1 MTTDPSANPL
11 PSIVAPGLPTF
22 QSVLFENRD
31 LMGVSLLELSQYRF
45 DSVEV
50 SQNLL
55 EETALNCF
63 RCEASRW
70 HTAGSNHEGKLHALK
85 HMTLELSGQEVGG
98 VDPSTLFPATVPE
111 GLNEYSGKSLVELR
125 SEVQEMEQKL
135 VLYRAAARVY
145 AWAYFEKLLQLSN
158 AEVDRSTEDSPAEV
172 APPTQEVKTEALL
185 DTLVWATHRFGGVSK
200 ALSQISE
207 AATKICDS
215 ASSLGPAMTDQTNS
229 VARISEGL
237 LALTAHVKVNGD
249 NAGPILN
256 VLRQLSKNV
265 ENATWQVAG
274 SGKLSNISMKE
285 QLLSQGKVLG
295 ESNALL
301 AKGVENSQRT
311 YEGVIALN
319 ENVKEG
325 NQLLKELIEGQ
336 RISIRHAAQNIA
348 QQQASTPPPLPAP
361 PVSMGSQ
368 GASTIPAAFQNP
380 ALGVGK
386 IPGTSLPQPPAV
398 PERHPGVTPA
408 TPMDDPAPGF
418 KKVKLADGS
427 VMTIPKGWQPDPTL

>member
-1 MTTDPSANPL
+1 
-11 PSIVAPGLPTF
+11 
-22 QSVLFENRD
+22 
-31 LMGVSLLELSQYRF
+31 
-45 DSVEV
+45 
-50 SQNLL
+50 
-55 EETALNCF
+55 
-63 RCEASRW
+63 
-70 HTAGSNHEGKLHALK
+70 
-85 HMTLELSGQEVGG
+85 
-98 VDPSTLFPATVPE
+98 
-111 GLNEYSGKSLVELR
+111 
-125 SEVQEMEQKL
+125 
-135 VLYRAAARVY
+135 
-145 AWAYFEKLLQLSN
+145 
-158 AEVDRSTEDSPAEV
+158 
-172 APPTQEVKTEALL
+172 
-185 DTLVWATHRFGGVSK
+185 
-200 ALSQISE
+200 
-207 AATKICDS
+207 
-215 ASSLGPAMTDQTNS
+215 MTDQTNS

-237 LALTAHVKVNGD
+237 LALAAHVKVNGD

-336 RISIRHAAQNIA
+336 RLAIRHSAQKIA
-348 QQQASTPPPLPAP
+348 QQQAATPPPLQAP
-361 PVSMGSQ
+361 PVSMGSP
-368 GASTIPAAFQNP
+368 GVSTIPAAFQNP

-386 IPGTSLPQPPAV
+386 IAGTSLPQPPAV
-398 PERHPGVTPA
+398 PERHPGVTPT

-427 VMTIPKGWQPDPTL
+427 TMTIPKGWQPDPNL

>member
-1 MTTDPSANPL
+1 
-11 PSIVAPGLPTF
+11 
-22 QSVLFENRD
+22 
-31 LMGVSLLELSQYRF
+31 
-45 DSVEV
+45 
-50 SQNLL
+50 
-55 EETALNCF
+55 
-63 RCEASRW
+63 
-70 HTAGSNHEGKLHALK
+70 
-85 HMTLELSGQEVGG
+85 MTLELSGQEVGG

-111 GLNEYSGKSLVELR
+111 GLNEYSGKSLLELR

-145 AWAYFEKLLQLSN
+145 ARAYFEKLLQLSN

-200 ALSQISE
+200 ALNQISE

-215 ASSLGPAMTDQTNS
+215 ASSLGPAMTDQTHS

-311 YEGVIALN
+311 HEGVIALN

-336 RISIRHAAQNIA
+336 RIAIRHAAQNIA
-348 QQQASTPPPLPAP
+348 QQQASTPPPLQAP
-361 PVSMGSQ
+361 PVSMGSP

-427 VMTIPKGWQPDPTL
+427 VLTIPKGWQPDPTL

>member
-1 MTTDPSANPL
+1 MMTTEPSASPL

-50 SQNLL
+50 SQDLL

-85 HMTLELSGQEVGG
+85 HMALELSGQEVGG

-125 SEVQEMEQKL
+125 SEVQEMGQKL

-249 NAGPILN
+249 NAGPNLN
-256 VLRQLSKNV
+256 VLRQLSKNI

-336 RISIRHAAQNIA
+336 RLAIRHAAQNIA
-348 QQQASTPPPLPAP
+348 QQQASTPPPLQAP
-361 PVSMGSQ
+361 P
-368 GASTIPAAFQNP
+368 GAIAR
-380 ALGVGK
+380 V
-386 IPGTSLPQPPAV
+386 
-398 PERHPGVTPA
+398 
-408 TPMDDPAPGF
+408 
-418 KKVKLADGS
+418 
-427 VMTIPKGWQPDPTL
+427 